1 MTGREPLVS
10 VLVPVYRREN
20 LLRGCVESALAQTV
34 PIEVVIADNASPD
47 GTWDLCRTL
56 AREDP
61 RVRVFRNEEN
71 LGPVLN
77 WKRCMDEARGVYGK
91 LLFSDDQM
99 APDYLARTLPFLTDH
114 PEVAFAFTAVEIG
127 PAPGRGRLAYSYRS
141 DTGIYSSRNFIDSHL
156 MRTAPLPESPG
167 AALFRLADL
176 RRDLAITPPGSVDW
190 LSTGAGP
197 DVLLYLLA
205 ATRYPRIAYVAEPL
219 CFFRD
224 HPGSITASGWP
235 EVVAGYRQALAWFA
249 STHCD
254 GWRRARALGKIWFK
268 AMRVDRRLQSPGRTL
283 ARYGVRD
290 VSSAMVC
297 LAAAVEKLSHP
308 FRREYRRRRP
318 ARR

>member
-235 EVVAGYRQALAWFA
+235 EVVAGYRQARW
-249 STHCD
+249 SV
-254 GWRRARALGKIWFK
+254 WPPR
-268 AMRVDRRLQSPGRTL
+268 
-283 ARYGVRD
+283 
-290 VSSAMVC
+290 
-297 LAAAVEKLSHP
+297 
-308 FRREYRRRRP
+308 
-318 ARR
+318 